1 MKTVLKTLLQN
12 YNITDRLLNYIIME
26 PVLKTLLQCYKI
38 TDRLLN
44 YNVFKTESV
53 IFIHVY

>member
-44 YNVFKTESV
+44 YNVF
-53 IFIHVY
+53 